1 MSSRTARKIG
11 GVFGHRPR
19 NIEVRA
25 ATIVDAGGVMAKWVE
40 SARFGEPHKPVRTE
54 RRRFDDFGDR
64 RETPYAFGARSFL
77 CRPRLRRAA
86 AGDVASSATELPRK
100 PKVGQ

>member
-1 MSSRTARKIG
+1 MTSRTARKIG
-11 GVFGHRPR
+11 GVFGHRPP

-25 ATIVDAGGVMAKWVE
+25 ATIVDALGVMAKWVK
-40 SARFGEPHKPVRTE
+40 STRFGEPHKPVRTE

-64 RETPYAFGARSFL
+64 RETPYAFGARSFFVVRD
-77 CRPRLRRAA
+77 CAAQRP
-86 AGDVASSATELPRK
+86 GDVASSATEPPRE